1 MNRPRPHGW
10 MPRLAA
16 GIAGAGLLLA
26 LATRAVHAM
35 PLWQEAAQTGSTR
48 VWPVLLVL
56 TTASFGI
63 ERTVEIFWNYVDWLL
78 INMRN
83 WQPTQLKSVQYVQFK
98 SGTSL
103 VLGAIL
109 GILVVNFTGMQLF
122 QYLQPYAPALLTGI
136 SPALDVLITGIILGA
151 GTKPI
156 HDLLGVI
163 TQFKNYLGNNAIKQR
178 EMASSA
184 LADGILKMAQTDAQA
199 MIDVPGVGPAR
210 LSAPGSGGMNVTD
223 SSQESPGRPT
233 TEMYAEQLRNRTA
246 M

>member
-1 MNRPRPHGW
+1 MKPSPSRTRWPHVATG
-10 MPRLAA
+10 L
-16 GIAGAGLLLA
+16 AGACLLLA
-26 LATRAVHAM
+26 LGTADAHAM
-35 PLWQEAAQTGSTR
+35 PLWQEAAESSSTR

-56 TTASFGI
+56 TSASFGI
-63 ERTVEIFWNYVDWLL
+63 ERAIEIFWNYVDWLL
-78 INMRN
+78 INVRN
-83 WQPTQLKSVQYVQFK
+83 WQPIHLKSVQYTQFK

-136 SPALDVLITGIILGA
+136 SPAVDVLLTGIILGA

-184 LADGILKMAQTDAQA
+184 LADGILKMAQSDTQA
-199 MIDVPGVGPAR
+199 MIDVPGLGPAR
-210 LSAPGSGGMNVTD
+210 LNAPGSLSGMD
-223 SSQESPGRPT
+223 SKEEVPAQPPAEQ
-233 TEMYAEQLRNRTA
+233 YAERLRNRTA

>member
-1 MNRPRPHGW
+1 MNPSPSRTRRPH
-10 MPRLAA
+10 LIASL
-16 GIAGAGLLLA
+16 AGACLLLA
-26 LATRAVHAM
+26 LGAAEAHAM
-35 PLWQEAAQTGSTR
+35 PLWQETAETSSTR
-48 VWPVLLVL
+48 IWPVLLVL
-56 TTASFGI
+56 FLASFGI
-63 ERTVEIFWNYVDWLL
+63 ERTIEICWNYVDWLL
-78 INMRN
+78 VNIRN
-83 WQPTQLKSVQYVQFK
+83 WQPTHLKSVQYTQFK

-156 HDLLGVI
+156 HDSLGVI
-163 TQFKNYLGNNAIKQR
+163 TQFKNFLGNNAIKQR

-184 LADGILKMAQTDAQA
+184 LADGILKMAQSDTQA
-199 MIDVPGVGPAR
+199 MIDVPGLGPAR
-210 LSAPGSGGMNVTD
+210 LNATEGGEETPA
-223 SSQESPGRPT
+223 QPQAEL
-233 TEMYAEQLRNRTA
+233 YAERLRNRTA